1 MGEERVVDWCCR
13 LISGEGRPDD
23 PDLGWLGGTEA
34 WLPYWRRVWGARGL
48 LYVWDDSPATIE
60 AVGRAMS
67 DDHWRVR
74 EMGCKVVRARH
85 LGQLEGE
92 VAGLMADENLRVR
105 AAAERA
111 LMVFE

>member
-74 EMGCKVVRARH
+74 EMGCKVVRARQVED
-85 LGQLEGE
+85 LFAETEELRR
-92 VAGLMADENLRVR
+92 DEHPRVR

-111 LMVFE
+111 IRVL